1 MPNITTQELFKAG
14 VHFGHQTQRWNP
26 KMKPYIYG
34 AKSGIYVID
43 LSKTVKHLESAIKFT
58 QKITAEGGKILFVG
72 TKRQAKEIIQK
83 EAEAAKM
90 PYVSE
95 RWLGG
100 TLTNFNT
107 IKMQINKLDTIKAKL
122 EQENSE
128 DLTKKE
134 KATLNERK
142 EKLEQ
147 LFGGIKDME
156 SLPKAIFVV
165 DALREKISLAE
176 AKKLGI
182 PIIAIADSNADPS
195 PIDYLIPANDDAIE
209 SINLITHL
217 ISEAAAEGHKVFLAK
232 QKQLKNTEA
241 SDQLPED

>member
-1 MPNITTQELFKAG
+1 MSNITTQELFKAG

-43 LSKTVKHLESAIKFT
+43 LSKTIKYLESAIKFT
-58 QKITAEGGKILFVG
+58 QKITTEGDKILFVG
-72 TKRQAKEIIQK
+72 TKRQAKKIIQK

-107 IKMQINKLDTIKAKL
+107 IKMQISKLDAIKAKL
-122 EQENSE
+122 EQEHSE

-134 KATLNERK
+134 KAILGEKK

-147 LFGGIKDME
+147 LFGGIKNME
-156 SLPKAIFVV
+156 NLPKAIFVV
-165 DALREKISLAE
+165 DALREKIALIE
-176 AKKLGI
+176 AKKIGI
-182 PIIAIADSNADPS
+182 LIIAIADSNADPS
-195 PIDYLIPANDDAIE
+195 LIDYLIPANDDAIE

-217 ISEAAAEGHKVFLAK
+217 ISEAAAEGHKIFLAK
-232 QKQLKNTEA
+232 QKQEKHQETG
-241 SDQLPED
+241 S